1 MSNRVTCI
9 GVHSRKGVVCHIV
22 DVMLVEKL
30 LVDDPG
36 SVRYHFV
43 DPPLRWN
50 RTVRKFMLLKLE
62 IRISS
67 KILAWNGE
75 AIRSAPPRS

>member
-1 MSNRVTCI
+1 MVSHKDIHRLKYIISVRVRFICIKYTDGMSNRVTCI

-43 DPPLRWN
+43 DPPLR
-50 RTVRKFMLLKLE
+50 F
-62 IRISS
+62 RI
-67 KILAWNGE
+67 E
-75 AIRSAPPRS
+75 Q